1 MKQNNYEASKQYL
14 NKANGFKD
22 FDLENR
28 LYAQIK
34 SLLRTIKIK
43 TQQRTAD
50 IKTE

>member
-34 SLLRTIKIK
+34 SLLRTIK